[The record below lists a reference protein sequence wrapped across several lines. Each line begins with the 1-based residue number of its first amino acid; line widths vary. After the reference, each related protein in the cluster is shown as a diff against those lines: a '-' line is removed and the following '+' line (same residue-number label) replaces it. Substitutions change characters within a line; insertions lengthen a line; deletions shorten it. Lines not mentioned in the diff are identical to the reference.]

1 MKGVKKNV
9 VDVVDKSIGI
19 GDYEDCLFS
28 KKNRCEI
35 WMWFAVESMN
45 CLQKK
50 LTKLVQGHAT
60 IGELYLK
67 MQ

>member
-35 WMWFAVESMN
+35 
-45 CLQKK
+45 
-50 LTKLVQGHAT
+50 
-60 IGELYLK
+60 
-67 MQ
+67 